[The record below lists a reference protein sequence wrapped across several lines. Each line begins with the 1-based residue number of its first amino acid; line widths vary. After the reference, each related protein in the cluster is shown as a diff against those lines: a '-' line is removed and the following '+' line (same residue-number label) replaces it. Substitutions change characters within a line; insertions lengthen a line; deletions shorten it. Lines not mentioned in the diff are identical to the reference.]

1 MKKRLLCLLL
11 AVGMLLTLCAGC
23 GSPEEQGE
31 IVKLE
36 YWFPVSG
43 MPPADLKVVNEYINT
58 ITREKIGVE
67 VELKTVEVNS
77 YENQMAIKINA
88 ADEFDICFSA
98 EWCNSYIQ
106 NARKG
111 AYLPIEDMLEEH
123 APNIY
128 ASVSEELWDLATVN
142 GHVYGVVN
150 QQIQPR
156 QGGVVVRKDMAD
168 AFGLD
173 PSTIK
178 SLEDL
183 EPFLKFCQENSS
195 ADQIVGVFDMTGLSA
210 YFGWDDFGRYDLPGV
225 IQNSDSGL
233 KVYNQF
239 ASEEFQELMAIGK
252 RWFEAGYF
260 GCDILTA
267 QPDYKTICVKFL
279 STFKPG
285 VEEDEA
291 IAFGCEVVAIPLGTS
306 VRYTSWDLSTLNAIS
321 ATSKHPEEA
330 LAFLDLLYSDPDLFN
345 ALVYGIEGKHYTKT
359 GENRVELIENSGY
372 VLSSGWEFG
381 NQFNQWLLPSQ
392 PDDLWENTK
401 QINESADLSVAYGFV
416 FDHANVRTEVANCRA
431 VYEEYWMALLLGLFG
446 EDSEEAYQEFLDKL
460 ETAGASK
467 IIEEKQRQL
476 DAWQSQNN

>member
-1 MKKRLLCLLL
+1 MKKRLICLILALGILL
-11 AVGMLLTLCAGC
+11 SMGAGC
-23 GSPEEQGE
+23 EQKSDDE
-31 IVKLE
+31 IVTLE
-36 YWFPVSG
+36 YWFPISG
-43 MPPADLKVVNEYINT
+43 MPPADLKEVNEYINS

-67 VELKTVEVNS
+67 VELKVIEVNS

-88 ADEFDICFSA
+88 ADEFDICFTA

-111 AYLPIEDMLEEH
+111 AYLALDDLLEEY

-128 ASVSEELWDLATVN
+128 NSVSQDLWDLATVN
-142 GHVYGVVN
+142 GSIYGIVN

-156 QGGVVVRKDMAD
+156 QGAVVVRKDMAD

-173 PSTIK
+173 VDSIK
-178 SLEDL
+178 TLEDL
-183 EPFLKFCQENSS
+183 EPFLEFCQENST
-195 ADQIVGVFDMTGLSA
+195 ADQIVGVFDMSGLSA

-225 IQNSDSGL
+225 IQNTDGEL

-239 ASEEFQELMAIGK
+239 ESKEFQELMAIGK
-252 RWFEAGYF
+252 RWYEAGYF
-260 GCDILTA
+260 GNDILTA

-279 STFKPG
+279 STYKPG

-291 IAFGCEVVAIPLGTS
+291 TSFGCEVIAIPLGES

-330 LAFLDLLYSDPDLFN
+330 LQFLDLLYSDPELFN
-345 ALVYGIEGKHYTKT
+345 ALIYGIEGKHYNKT

-372 VLSSGWEFG
+372 VISSGWEFG
-381 NQFNQWLLPSQ
+381 NQFNQWLMPTQ
-392 PDDLWENTK
+392 PDDLWEQTK
-401 QINESADLSVAYGFV
+401 QINETADKSVAYGFV

-446 EDSEEAYQEFLDKL
+446 EDSEAAYQEFLDKL

-476 DAWQSQNN
+476 DEWQAQNN

>member
-1 MKKRLLCLLL
+1 MKKLVCLIL
-11 AVGMLLTLCAGC
+11 ALGMLLSLCVGC
-23 GSPEEQGE
+23 KQQGDDE
-31 IVKLE
+31 IVTLE
-36 YWFPVSG
+36 YWFPISG
-43 MPPADLKVVNEYINT
+43 MPPADLKEVNEYINT

-67 VELKTVEVNS
+67 VELKTIEVNS
-77 YENQMAIKINA
+77 YESQMAIKINA
-88 ADEFDICFSA
+88 ADEFDICFTA

-111 AYLPIEDMLEEH
+111 AYLPIEDMLEEY

-128 ASVSEELWDLATVN
+128 SSVSEELWDLATVN
-142 GHVYGVVN
+142 DHIYGVVN

-173 PSTIK
+173 VSSIK

-183 EPFLKFCQENSS
+183 EPFLKFCQENST

-225 IQNSDSGL
+225 VRNTDGEL

-239 ASEEFQELMAIGK
+239 ESEEFKNLMAIGK
-252 RWFEAGYF
+252 RWYEAGYF
-260 GCDILTA
+260 GNDILTS
-267 QPDYKTICVKFL
+267 QPDFKTICVKFL
-279 STFKPG
+279 STYKPG
-285 VEEDEA
+285 AEEDEA
-291 IAFGCEVVAIPLGTS
+291 ISFGCDVVVIPLGES
-306 VRYTSWDLSTLNAIS
+306 VRYTSWDLSTLNAVS

-330 LAFLDLLYSDPDLFN
+330 LKFLDLLYSDPEVFN
-345 ALVYGIEGKHYTKT
+345 ALVYGIEGKHYNKT
-359 GENRVELIENSGY
+359 GENRVELVENSGY
-372 VLSSGWEFG
+372 VVPSGWEFG

-392 PDDLWENTK
+392 PDDLWEETK
-401 QINESADLSVAYGFV
+401 HVNETASLSVAYGFV

-446 EDSEEAYQEFLDKL
+446 EDSEIAYQEFLDKL
-460 ETAGASK
+460 EAAGASK

-476 DAWQSQNN
+476 NEWQTQN